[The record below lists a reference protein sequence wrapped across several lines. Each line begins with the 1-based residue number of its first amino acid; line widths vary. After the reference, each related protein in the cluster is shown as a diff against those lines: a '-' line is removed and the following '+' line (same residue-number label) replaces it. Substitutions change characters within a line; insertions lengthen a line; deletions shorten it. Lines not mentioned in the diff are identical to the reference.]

1 MNMKKFLKSYRH
13 LTSLLAVTLLAIATV
28 NLGAPMA
35 FGIAIVAC
43 WQLSQLAMSK
53 PRRGYCF
60 ETVGLTPE
68 QVREFEG
75 IIKELA
81 GLKEFIPGLKELG
94 SVEGGFAVIKSL
106 PELFKAEKNRNDE
119 LVVKVN
125 KLTKRIA
132 DHGDGDCVKW
142 VNGQGFVSKACAEF
156 LGSMFVIKS
165 IQDNK
170 LKGSLADSMLAK
182 AAGFLGME
190 TKAAIATTD
199 VPLPVAY
206 GQQIAEL
213 VYQYGTARKVCRIF
227 PLSGNSMKLPRLK
240 TGEPQFAFIAIS
252 GAVPEKVPQSEF
264 ITFTPGKAGGI
275 VRIPSEIDEDS
286 IFDLGQFVARYIAR
300 EMAYWEDYCLFRSD
314 GTSTYNSIASVGTQ
328 ATTDSTV
335 LQLSAT
341 NSSSDKITLA
351 NCRNIRT
358 LVTGAV
364 LQTAKYYCHPSMEAL
379 FVSFNTSA
387 TVTPYIR
394 NGDKSTLDGFEI
406 VWTPIMP
413 VYSTSATLN
422 AYQIYFGDLS
432 WWYLGLRRDMD
443 VQTSRDVY
451 FATDE
456 VVVRALER
464 FDIHCMGLKSSS
476 ALQLSA
482 S

>member
-1 MNMKKFLKSYRH
+1 MKKFKH
-13 LTSLLAVTLLAIATV
+13 LIALVAIVLFAACLVLAGAPVALGVATV
-28 NLGAPMA
+28 GL
-35 FGIAIVAC
+35 
-43 WQLSQLAMSK
+43 WQLSQFAMSK
-53 PRRGYCF
+53 RPGFCYT
-60 ETVGLTPE
+60 TVLTPE
-68 QVREFEG
+68 QLKEFEG
-75 IIKELA
+75 A
-81 GLKEFIPGLKELG
+81 
-94 SVEGGFAVIKSL
+94 IKSAEDFMNL
-106 PELFKAEKNRNDE
+106 HGKTLEGMKALDIEVLKSFPTKLAEEQKRNDE
-119 LVVKVN
+119 LAGQVKKLQKSLLNDNQGVKFINGIPFVSEPCAKYLGSMFAIKAIQDN
-125 KLTKRIA
+125 KVKGAIA
-132 DHGDGDCVKW
+132 DTLLAR
-142 VNGQGFVSKACAEF
+142 SAEF
-156 LGSMFVIKS
+156 LGIEV
-165 IQDNK
+165 
-170 LKGSLADSMLAK
+170 K
-182 AAGFLGME
+182 AAM
-190 TKAAIATTD
+190 AATD

-213 VYQYGTARKVCRIF
+213 VYHYGTARKACTIY

-240 TGEPQFAFIAIS
+240 TGEPQFAFIAVS
-252 GAVPEKVPQSEF
+252 GSVPEKVPQSEF

-275 VRIPSEIDEDS
+275 VRIPSEIEEDS

-300 EMAYWEDYCLFRSD
+300 QMAYWEDYCLFRSD

-335 LQLSAT
+335 LQLAAT

-364 LQTAKYYCHPSMEAL
+364 LQTAKYYAHPSMEAL

-387 TVTPYIR
+387 TVTPYVR
-394 NGDKSTLDGFEI
+394 NGQECRLDGFEI

-422 AYQIYFGDLS
+422 TYQIYFGDLS
-432 WWYLGLRRDMD
+432 WWYFGVRRDLD

-456 VVVRALER
+456 VGVRALER
-464 FDIHCMGLKSSS
+464 FDIHAMGQKCSS

>member
-1 MNMKKFLKSYRH
+1 MKKFFRKYKH
-13 LTSLLAVTLLAIATV
+13 TTSLLAVSVLAFMLLHFAVALIVIGAYQLIQVASSKKQAMCYNTV
-28 NLGAPMA
+28 
-35 FGIAIVAC
+35 
-43 WQLSQLAMSK
+43 LS
-53 PRRGYCF
+53 
-60 ETVGLTPE
+60 PE
-68 QVREFEG
+68 QIKEFEG
-75 IIKELA
+75 ILT
-81 GLKEFIPGLKELG
+81 EFKELG
-94 SVEGGFAVIKSL
+94 KHIPGIKDLSAAEGGFAAIKSL
-106 PELFKAEKNRNDE
+106 PDLFKKEVQRNDD
-119 LVVKVN
+119 LAAQVK
-125 KLTKRIA
+125 KLTRRIQ
-132 DHGDGDCVKW
+132 DEGNKVKW
-142 VNGQGFVSKACAEF
+142 VNGQGFVSDECAKY

-170 LKGSLADSMLAK
+170 LKGSLAENMLAK
-182 AAGFLGME
+182 AAGYLGLE
-190 TKAAIATTD
+190 TKAAMAATD

-206 GQQIAEL
+206 GQQIVEL
-213 VYQYGTARKVCRIF
+213 VYQYGTARKACTVY

-240 TGEPQFAFIAIS
+240 TGEPQFAFIAVS

-275 VRIPSEIDEDS
+275 VRIPSEIEEDS

-314 GTSTYNSIASVGTQ
+314 GTSTYNSIASIGTQ
-328 ATTDSTV
+328 STTDSTV
-335 LQLSAT
+335 LQLAAT

-364 LQTAKYYCHPSMEAL
+364 LRTAKYYCHPSMEAL

-394 NGDKSTLDGFEI
+394 NGQTSTLDGFEI

-432 WWYLGLRRDMD
+432 WWYFGVRRDMD

-456 VVVRALER
+456 VGVRALER
-464 FDIHCMGLKSSS
+464 FDIHLMGQKASS